1 MLPYSTS
8 VSIGVR
14 KEEYDFFLTQFV
26 SMYLTNVFTR
36 ILKNLFFHTLKD

>member
-8 VSIGVR
+8 VSIRVR
-14 KEEYDFFLTQFV
+14 KEYDFFLTQFV

-36 ILKNLFFHTLKD
+36 ILKNLFFTP